1 MLYVGTDIIE
11 IARIKNAA
19 QKNPAFMDRILT
31 AREKEHRPDRGDFAP
46 FLAGRF
52 AAKEAVLK
60 CLGVGLSRLSWHDVE
75 IIPDE
80 LGAPQVLFK
89 EAALAILS
97 KKGLKSVKVS
107 ISHSRD
113 YAVAVAVGEG
123 NHEDNNR

>member
-1 MLYVGTDIIE
+1 M
-11 IARIKNAA
+11 
-19 QKNPAFMDRILT
+19 
-31 AREKEHRPDRGDFAP
+31 
-46 FLAGRF
+46 
-52 AAKEAVLK
+52 
-60 CLGVGLSRLSWHDVE
+60 E